1 MTSLSQR
8 ALSFALMALLLAAIA
23 SAQSAPYKVLD
34 PISAGNLQ
42 IFPVVSSQEH
52 PSGVFLTLAE
62 GLASGDVVIMER
74 GKWEEIEKLRTPGVM
89 APQQKS
95 DTAQVGKLVLVNKT
109 RKPLMMLG
117 GEVLTGG
124 KQDRV
129 VGYDRLVPANSGA
142 VDLDVFCVEPH
153 RWKGTTEKFGSAAFL
168 LQPSVRL
175 RTIGTQS
182 QWQVWNAVGEAR
194 KSASDAVGGSQ
205 KFGSSSYVAMMENQ
219 GVRAKIGDITGPIRQ
234 QFDARQEDL
243 KFRNMV
249 GIVAAIDGHPVWAD
263 VFATTDILEQYWPKL
278 LMSYAAEAVV
288 RPVTGA
294 KADVPVAEQF
304 LHGMDDLNRQSART
318 SDLFQQVTLC
328 GNGYRATEVRSRV
341 PGETYLLH
349 AALMSDPG
357 GKCK

>member
-1 MTSLSQR
+1 MTSPFR
-8 ALSFALMALLLAAIA
+8 ALSLLFVAVLLAPVA

-42 IFPVVSSQEH
+42 IFPVVSSQEY
-52 PSGVFLTLAE
+52 PSGAFLTLAE
-62 GLASGDVVIMER
+62 GLASGDVVVMER
-74 GKWEEIEKLRTPGVM
+74 GKWEEIEKLRTPGVL

-153 RWKGTTEKFGSAAFL
+153 RWKGTTEKFGGAAFL

-175 RTIGTQS
+175 RAISTQS

-194 KSASDAVGGSQ
+194 KSAADAVGGSQ
-205 KFGSSSYVAMMENQ
+205 KFGSSSYAAMMENQ
-219 GVRAKIGDITGPIRQ
+219 GVRARIGDITGPIREQ
-234 QFDARQEDL
+234 YQSRKEDL

-249 GIVAAIDGHPVWAD
+249 GVVVAIDGHPLWAD
-263 VFATTDILEQYWPKL
+263 MFATADMLEAYWPKL
-278 LMSYAAEAVV
+278 LMSYAAEALA
-288 RPVTGA
+288 RPASGT
-294 KADVPVAEQF
+294 KANVSLAEQF
-304 LHGMDDLNRQSART
+304 LHGLDGLTEQSARST
-318 SDLFQQVTLC
+318 DLFQQVTLC
-328 GNGYRATEVRSRV
+328 GGGYRATEVRSRV
-341 PGETYLLH
+341 PGESYVLH
-349 AALMSDPG
+349 TALMSDPA